1 MTVPPY
7 PVDTWSTDVDDFY
20 FIFELKFCSLILFL
34 EKRIDF
40 RKFNSNRFWLLFWD
54 CIHLLILFSLKVY
67 EMISLAHI
75 LFWRAGTPWLTW
87 PWLSFSWHCLH
98 LRGSDGLLRKYW
110 SYILAG
116 FCLLWIFYNNFSE
129 NNEFKISINSCHFW
143 SVAKFCRCR
152 RWRRRSCFV
161 GQERSSTFSWKTC
174 KRKLIIPIFL
184 NKKDIVILYK
194 NCCGNSKIQ
203 KKKFLFWQKG
213 NHSVIRDISYTLC

>member
-1 MTVPPY
+1 MKWFHWPVSFFDVPGH
-7 PVDTWSTDVDDFY
+7 S
-20 FIFELKFCSLILFL
+20 
-34 EKRIDF
+34 
-40 RKFNSNRFWLLFWD
+40 
-54 CIHLLILFSLKVY
+54 
-67 EMISLAHI
+67 
-75 LFWRAGTPWLTW
+75 G
-87 PWLSFSWHCLH
+87 
-98 LRGSDGLLRKYW
+98 LRGPDCHSADIVYIYVEVTGDGLLWKYW
-110 SYILAG
+110 SYLLAG

-184 NKKDIVILYK
+184 NKKDIVFQYK

-203 KKKFLFWQKG
+203 KKKLLFWHKG
-213 NHSVIRDISYTLC
+213 NHSAIRDISYTLWNCNKVYNFLETLFYVFFNVYMNLF